1 MAEEKKMNAEERV
14 ILMNAMKGYVQ
25 SLMRQKTKEGDSDI
39 GQLLDVKIAK
49 ARAME
54 IKVITKELF

>member
-1 MAEEKKMNAEERV
+1 MAEAKMNAEERS
-14 ILMNAMKGYVQ
+14 ILMNAMKGYIA
-25 SLMRQKTKEGDSDI
+25 SLMRSKTKEGDSDI

-54 IKVITKELF
+54 MKVITKELF